1 MVTTMRTVLIAFFLL
16 LGSGLADPLLGQNNR
31 IFFPYP
37 VFGTPGGGVPAWKRY
52 RLSDNGGSANWY
64 VNGAFVKAKSTL
76 SYDNITLFSLP
87 ANSILEAVL
96 IKLQDGFTAT
106 GGVTS
111 ATATLGSN
119 ASGNCSFYVST
130 TTNLLGTP
138 SNTNHISQAVY
149 KRYTSAADDVKF
161 CVSVSGGSSPSV
173 DKISDGFVDIWVK
186 WSTLPDF

>member
-1 MVTTMRTVLIAFFLL
+1 MRRVFVILL
-16 LGSGLADPLLGQNNR
+16 LVFGLVRPLSGQDSR

-37 VFGTPGGGVPAWKRY
+37 AFGTPGGGVPVWKRY

-64 VNGAFVKAKSTL
+64 VNGTFVKAKSTTT
-76 SYDNITLFSLP
+76 SYDNITLFALP
-87 ANSILEAVL
+87 SNSILEAVL
-96 IKLQDGFTAT
+96 IKLQDAFSPT
-106 GGVTS
+106 GGVTA

-119 ASGNCSFYVST
+119 AAGNCSFYVSAGT
-130 TTNLLGTP
+130 DLLGTP
-138 SNTNHISQAVY
+138 SNTNHVSQAVY

-161 CVSVSGGSSPSV
+161 CVSVSGGSSPTV